1 MMETN
6 VNIQSIDTTGNDEYI
21 DNYCAP
27 CSKDGKFKEGS
38 KFCEDCGTY
47 ICLQC
52 VKDHCKFSSME
63 SHQILDDANRGS
75 ESRNKS
81 GTELCYKHHGR
92 ILDKYCKDHDEVC
105 CGACVSGSH
114 RSCVNIMK
122 IEEAAKNVDIKEQKE
137 ANECMDKVI
146 AKIIAEQDERGL
158 LLSLIDQEAF
168 VILKDIDKQEESII
182 KRIKDLA
189 EASRKEV
196 VSRHA
201 KFETDIKADV
211 KELESV
217 LSVSEEVSKKLN
229 NSNSS
234 AVQAFVCV
242 RKSKTVAKSVSD
254 TLEELSKCRSFSID
268 YCFNN
273 ERIQKFVGMK
283 SLGYF
288 EETANIPYKAKKQGM
303 INVKLEKD
311 GDCIITGI
319 CFLENETII
328 IADSKNK
335 KLKML
340 NENYEMKNNIAL
352 AGYPSS
358 LCNVGPHEVAVALRN
373 EGKVQF
379 VSCDDTLSLGFSFS
393 TSQRCAGLYF
403 DTKHD
408 ELYVSCDSWAQFST
422 SKVRVF
428 TKTGILTRTFEKD
441 ETGKM
446 LFLYPKNITMEPITD
461 TVYIAD
467 ERNGIIAL
475 HRNGKLKWKYQ
486 SPEVRDLAGICMLPG
501 NQVLVTGC
509 SSKNLVQV
517 GDDGKEVCEL
527 LGASEDLPI
536 PYTVVCDKRN
546 SKIIVGGA
554 SNEIHIYALR
564 TEKTISNV

>member
-52 VKDHCKFSSME
+52 VKDHCKL
-63 SHQILDDANRGS
+63 SHKILDDANRGS

-81 GTELCYKHHGR
+81 GTELCDKHHGR
-92 ILDKYCKDHDEVC
+92 FVNKYCKDHDEVC
-105 CGACVSGSH
+105 CGACVSGNH
-114 RSCVNIMK
+114 RSCVNIME
-122 IEEAAKNVDIKEQKE
+122 IEEAVKNADVKEQKE
-137 ANECMDKVI
+137 ANECIDKVV
-146 AKIIAEQDERGL
+146 AKIIVEQDERGL
-158 LLSLIDQEAF
+158 LLSSINQEAS
-168 VILKDIDKQEESII
+168 VILKDIDKHEESII

-201 KFETDIKADV
+201 KFEKRVKADV

-217 LSVSEEVSKKLN
+217 LSVSEEVSKMLN
-229 NSNSS
+229 NSNLS
-234 AVQAFVCV
+234 AKQAFVNV
-242 RKSKTVAKSVSD
+242 RKSKTVATSISD
-254 TLEELSKCRSFSID
+254 TLDEMSKSRSLSID

-303 INVKLEKD
+303 INVKLGKD

-319 CFLENETII
+319 CFLENESIV

-358 LCNVGPHEVAVALRN
+358 LCNVGPLEVAVALRN

-379 VSCDDTLSLGFSFS
+379 VYCDGTLSLGFSFS

-408 ELYVSCDSWAQFST
+408 ELYVSCDSWGRFST
-422 SKVRVF
+422 SKVCVF
-428 TKTGILTRTFEKD
+428 TKRGVPTRTFEKD
-441 ETGKM
+441 ETGNI

-467 ERNGIIAL
+467 ERNGVIAL
-475 HRNGKLKWKYQ
+475 NRNGKLKWKYQ
-486 SPEVRDLAGICMLPG
+486 DPKVRDLAGICMLPG

-517 GDDGKEVCEL
+517 GDDGKKVREL
-527 LGASEDLPI
+527 LGASEKLPI

-554 SNEIHIYALR
+554 SNETLMYTIWREKHI
-564 TEKTISNV
+564 